1 MCANTPIFDNEKS
14 PELPAR
20 PAALVLVFAWWAPG
34 LRAEVLFKGCTNKMD
49 NHMVSAV
56 PRAVGELY

>member
-14 PELPAR
+14 PAAR

-49 NHMVSAV
+49 MVSAV